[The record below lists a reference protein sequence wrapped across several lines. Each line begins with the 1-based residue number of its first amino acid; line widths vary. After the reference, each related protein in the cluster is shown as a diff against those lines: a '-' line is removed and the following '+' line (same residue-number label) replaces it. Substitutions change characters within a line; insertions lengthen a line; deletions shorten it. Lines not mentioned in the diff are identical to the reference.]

1 MKDYQKIA
9 VERIKILFNEA
20 AKAFK
25 KHPERSHRY
34 VALARKIAMKTKV
47 KVPKN
52 LKRKFCSHCYKFLQ
66 PGVNCR
72 VRTRNKKLIYFCFS
86 CRRFMRIPL
95 LQRSNNSS
103 PSA

>member
-9 VERIKILFNEA
+9 LERIKILFQEA
-20 AKAFK
+20 AKQFK
-25 KHPERSHRY
+25 RNPERSHRY

-52 LKRKFCSHCYKFLQ
+52 LKRKFCLHCYKYLQ

-72 VRTRNKKLIYFCFS
+72 VRTKNKKLIYFCYA
-86 CRRFMRIPL
+86 CKKYMRIPL
-95 LQRSNNSS
+95 TGRILNN
-103 PSA
+103 A